1 MKSYVMSAVRITF
14 AAMISM
20 TLYFAI
26 TFANI
31 AYEGNTDAGGA
42 ADVIVVMGAAQYDG
56 RPSPLLEERLST
68 ALRLWS
74 DKRAPLIAVT
84 GGKQDGDRFTEAEA
98 GRRWL
103 TDRGVPESSIVMETV
118 GESTWQSL
126 SELAPLLSARNVSTA
141 IVVSSDWHVSRASST
156 LRDLGFRTD
165 SVAMSRTSAGSNLR
179 EWARETVGVGLGRL
193 IGFDALFSL
202 TG

>member
-1 MKSYVMSAVRITF
+1 MRSYVASTVRVALAVSVAIV
-14 AAMISM
+14 
-20 TLYFAI
+20 LYFAV
-26 TFANI
+26 TLANI
-31 AYEGNTDAGGA
+31 VWEGNTDAGNT

-68 ALRLWS
+68 ALRLWT

-103 TDRGVPESSIVMETV
+103 IDRGVTESSIVMETV
-118 GESTWQSL
+118 GQSTWQSL
-126 SELAPLLSARNVSTA
+126 SQLAPLLRARGASTA
-141 IVVSSDWHVSRASST
+141 IIVSSDWHVSRAAAT

-165 SVAMSRTSAGSNLR
+165 AVAMASTSGGSHPR
-179 EWARETVGVGLGRL
+179 EWARETIGVGLGRL
-193 IGFDALFSL
+193 IGFDSLFSL

>member
-1 MKSYVMSAVRITF
+1 MGSYVVSAFRV
-14 AAMISM
+14 ALAVSVAMA
-20 TLYFAI
+20 LYFVV

-31 AYEGNTDAGGA
+31 WYEGNVDSGDT

-68 ALRLWS
+68 ALKLWN

-103 TDRGVPESSIVMETV
+103 TDRGVPSSSIVMENM
-118 GESTWQSL
+118 GQSTWQSL
-126 SELAPLLSARNVSTA
+126 SGLAPLLRERDVTTA
-141 IVVSSDWHVSRASST
+141 IVVSSDWHVSRAAAS
-156 LRDLGFRTD
+156 LGDLGFRTET
-165 SVAMSRTSAGSNLR
+165 VAMSRVSGGSNVR
-179 EWARETVGVGLGRL
+179 EWVRETVGVGLGRL
-193 IGFDALFSL
+193 IGFDSLFSL

>member
-1 MKSYVMSAVRITF
+1 VKSYVVSTFRITL
-14 AAMISM
+14 AAVLA
-20 TLYFAI
+20 TVLYFAV
-26 TFANI
+26 TLANI
-31 AYEGNTDAGGA
+31 VYEGNTDPGGT

-56 RPSPLLEERLST
+56 RPSPLLQERLST
-68 ALRLWS
+68 ALQLWS
-74 DKRAPLIAVT
+74 SKRAPLIAVT

-98 GRRWL
+98 SQRWL
-103 TDRGVPESSIVMETV
+103 VDRGVPESSIVMETV

-126 SELAPLLSARNVSTA
+126 SELAPLLRERNVSTA

-156 LRDLGFRTD
+156 LRELGFRTD
-165 SVAMSRTSAGSNLR
+165 AVAMSHTSGGSNLR

-193 IGFDALFSL
+193 IGFDSLFSL